1 MATKRVQIL
10 TVLTL
15 ASMLIGGGSAV
26 AQQTTAVTGTFN
38 GAPVNVM
45 TRTCAGADGPYLE
58 LRGHF
63 SGAIVSSDPRL
74 TGTLDFMAEQAL
86 VNLAS
91 GLGTF
96 KGRFQVVSA
105 AGAQTAQ
112 GQFFTVVTE
121 GGLNHGFALGRV
133 SNASGGAAEEFFAT
147 FNSVLDASLNV
158 TGSFGEAGDPRNPAV
173 VQSGTCSGK
182 FTRVP

>member
-1 MATKRVQIL
+1 MTKTRGRIL
-10 TVLTL
+10 AGLTL
-15 ASMLIGGGSAV
+15 VGILGGGGAAV

-86 VNLAS
+86 VNVVT

-96 KGRFQVVSA
+96 RGRFQVSNA

-112 GQFFTVVTE
+112 GEFLTVVTE
-121 GGLNHGFALGRV
+121 GGLNHGFATGKV
-133 SNASGGAAEEFFAT
+133 MNADGPAESFFAN
-147 FNSVLDASLNV
+147 FNSVLDSSFNV
-158 TGSFGEAGDPRNPAV
+158 TGHFGGTGDPRLPAV
-173 VQSGTCSGK
+173 IQGGNCSGK
-182 FTRVP
+182 FTRIP